1 MKFVFLSSD
10 NFTFM
15 SIADRLSKIRST
27 LPEGV
32 ELVAVSKFHPAERL
46 MEAYDAGQRT
56 FGESRPQEMTA
67 KQAVLPADIRWHMIG
82 HLQTNKVRMIAPFV
96 TMIDSVD
103 SARLIDRQ
111 AVRCSRRIDILLE
124 VHVADEDTKSGWD
137 PDELR
142 AYVAGGDLASKS
154 GVRVRGLMSIATNTD
169 DEKIVRRDFER
180 VRSLFDELRQ
190 SFGEE
195 FDTLSIG
202 MSDDYPIALEYGST
216 AVRVG
221 TAIFGAREY

>member
-1 MKFVFLSSD
+1 
-10 NFTFM
+10 
-15 SIADRLSKIRST
+15 
-27 LPEGV
+27 
-32 ELVAVSKFHPAERL
+32 
-46 MEAYDAGQRT
+46 
-56 FGESRPQEMTA
+56 
-67 KQAVLPADIRWHMIG
+67 
-82 HLQTNKVRMIAPFV
+82 MIASFV
-96 TMIDSVD
+96 TMIDSVG
-103 SARLIDRQ
+103 SARLVDEIDRQ

-142 AYVAGGDLASKS
+142 AYVAGGELASKS

-202 MSDDYPIALEYGST
+202 MSDDYPVALEYGST